1 MIPFPFQTGGAGL
14 ISSDV
19 SGGGGLGLQATI
31 NSFSPWAY
39 YPMDETGSTPTNAT
53 DASGNG
59 RTGTY
64 VGGTIPEAA
73 AIFSGMA
80 RCREFSTGDR
90 VNFPDSTVTAGAPFS
105 AIGFVKTTNAA
116 LQSVIGGDT
125 SGAPGRL
132 FQMRI
137 NSAGTSQFA
146 IVLPSTVTLNG
157 GTLNDGAGH
166 MFAIVYD
173 ESLAA
178 ADGLMKIYIDGA
190 ESARTTTALTNSQTG
205 QELAVGSRNNNGNQE
220 PYIGDIGHC
229 AFFRSAL
236 TAANITAIWN
246 ARNTL

>member
-90 VNFPDSTVTAGAPFS
+90 VNFPD
-105 AIGFVKTTNAA
+105 
-116 LQSVIGGDT
+116 
-125 SGAPGRL
+125 
-132 FQMRI
+132 
-137 NSAGTSQFA
+137 
-146 IVLPSTVTLNG
+146 
-157 GTLNDGAGH
+157 
-166 MFAIVYD
+166 
-173 ESLAA
+173 
-178 ADGLMKIYIDGA
+178 
-190 ESARTTTALTNSQTG
+190 
-205 QELAVGSRNNNGNQE
+205 
-220 PYIGDIGHC
+220 
-229 AFFRSAL
+229 
-236 TAANITAIWN
+236 
-246 ARNTL
+246 